1 MDEKQQTVLNERQVA
16 VLDDILATT
25 LTQWFKQR
33 TDTIRR
39 WVDEEKI
46 MPVDPQAF
54 LYMIWTTTQHYAEK
68 NLFFVS
74 SRFPKWSYS
83 KERKTFEEMKE
94 MYNAPMIGRNDVY
107 WVSMETFYSMKPR
120 NIK

>member
-1 MDEKQQTVLNERQVA
+1 VWAGEIMSGA
-16 VLDDILATT
+16 PVLDDILATT

-54 LYMIWTTTQHYAEK
+54 LYMIWATTQHYAEK
-68 NLFFVS
+68 YLFFVS
-74 SRFPKWSYS
+74 SQSRKWSYS
-83 KERKTFEEMKE
+83 KERGGFEEMKE

-107 WVSMETFYSMKPR
+107 WVSMETFYSMKPK